1 VILEVA
7 PLQVRPGQSAAF
19 EAAFR
24 VAQRIIATM
33 RERRALPIRRRALY
47 SGKAHVMPRLP
58 S

>member
-19 EAAFR
+19 EGAFR
-24 VAQRIIATM
+24 VAQRIIAAM
-33 RERRALPIRRRALY
+33 LERRALRIRGRPPY
-47 SGKAHVMPRLP
+47 FGKVHVMPRLP